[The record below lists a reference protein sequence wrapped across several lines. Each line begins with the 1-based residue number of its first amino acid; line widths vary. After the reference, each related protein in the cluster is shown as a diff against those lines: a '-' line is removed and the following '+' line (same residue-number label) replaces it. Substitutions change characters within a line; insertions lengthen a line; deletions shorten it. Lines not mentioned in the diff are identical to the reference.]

1 MRDPATDLAACEL
14 TEIVYQYLCE
24 RESLELNDAIN
35 ANFAASDELL
45 KTYVWPADAR
55 AAEDRMLAFYAR
67 KRNRKRGR
75 PQKRDRHI
83 QIAGAIALLIEDAG
97 LRPTRNH
104 IRRRDGYS
112 ACSIVTAAL
121 EQLAECL
128 DERTVEG
135 IWDRHRRSPRTR
147 HRGSED
153 YIRNR
158 YRLKSLIIRPI
169 Y

>member
-1 MRDPATDLAACEL
+1 MRDPTVDLVTREL
-14 TEIVYQYLCE
+14 TNIAFQYLCE
-24 RESLELNDAIN
+24 RDFQEIWEAIV
-35 ANFAASDELL
+35 ANSAASDELL
-45 KTYVWPADAR
+45 KTYVWPKDAR
-55 AAEDRMLAFYAR
+55 EAEDRLLVFYAR
-67 KRNRKRGR
+67 KRNHKRGR
-75 PQKRDRHI
+75 PQKRDRHL
-83 QIAGAIALLIEDAG
+83 QIAGAIALLIEHAG

-153 YIRNR
+153 YIKNR
-158 YRLKSLIIRPI
+158 YRLESLIIRPI